1 MMPAREEGR
10 PIPFSFN
17 AQTFDGKPMSAPGV
31 LAPASSQAPQ
41 YVKLLACAKH
51 FAVHSGPEWNRHSF
65 NVEDLPERDLWE
77 TYLPAFKSL
86 VQDGNVAEVM
96 CAYQRIDGAPCCS
109 NARYE
114 RQILRDEWG
123 FKGLITSDCGAI
135 NDFYVPGRHGTAKT
149 PAEATAQAIGAG
161 TDVEC
166 GSVYRSLP
174 EAVKT
179 GMISEE
185 KVNESLK
192 RLLIAR
198 FRLGDFDQD
207 ENVPWTQ
214 IPSSVIA
221 SKAHKDLAEKMAE
234 EGIVLLQNRN
244 NLLPLK
250 SSGMKLVVMGPNA
263 NDSIMQWG
271 NYSGYPTS
279 TTTMLGITTLQMG
292 VFGGIVVGLGVAALH
307 NKFYKIELPQVLA
320 FFGGTRFVPIVSS
333 IVYLVV
339 GIAMFYIWPV
349 VQSGIAA
356 LGALVLASGYAGTF
370 IYGLLER
377 ALIPFGLHH
386 VFYMPFWQTAVGGT
400 AIIDGVT
407 VTGAQNIF
415 FAELASKST
424 TVFSV
429 SATRFMAGKFP
440 FMMFGLPGAALAMY
454 QCAKPEK
461 KKVAGG
467 LLLSAALTAFLT
479 GITEPLEFTFI
490 FVALPMYAV
499 HCVLAGL
506 SFMLMHILNVG
517 VGMTFSGGLIDLV
530 LFGVMQGN
538 AKTHWMWVV
547 VVGAV
552 YFVLYYIIFR
562 FMISKFDYKTPG
574 RDDAE
579 EVKLYTRAD
588 VNARSAASGSTAP
601 AGDDP
606 VSALIV
612 EGLGGTDNLS
622 DVDCCATRLRCTV
635 KDAALVRQDVLKASG
650 ASGVICKGNG
660 VQVVYGPKVAVI
672 KAKLEDYLETAPK
685 TPAAAAAPA
694 PAAHAAKDTVLSAC
708 LNGTVVPLA
717 DVKDEAFASGALGD
731 GIAIEPTDGELVA
744 PADGEISSTFET
756 HHAVGMTTADGA
768 ELLMHIGIDTV
779 KLGGKHF
786 TYLVNEGDKVKKGQ
800 PLIRFELEAI
810 KAEGYPV
817 TTPLIVCNTDDYA
830 AVVAKA
836 SGAVKQGDA
845 LLELKH

>member
-1 MMPAREEGR
+1 MKDKIFGVLQRVGRSFMLPIALLPVAGLLLGIGSSFTNETMLAAYGLNSVIHPGTLIYTILDVMSQTGNAVFNNLALLFAMGVAIGMARKEKEVAALSGAVAYIIMNTAIQAMINAAGGVEAMPA
-10 PIPFSFN
+10 N
-17 AQTFDGKPMSAPGV
+17 
-31 LAPASSQAPQ
+31 
-41 YVKLLACAKH
+41 
-51 FAVHSGPEWNRHSF
+51 
-65 NVEDLPERDLWE
+65 
-77 TYLPAFKSL
+77 
-86 VQDGNVAEVM
+86 
-96 CAYQRIDGAPCCS
+96 
-109 NARYE
+109 
-114 RQILRDEWG
+114 
-123 FKGLITSDCGAI
+123 
-135 NDFYVPGRHGTAKT
+135 
-149 PAEATAQAIGAG
+149 
-161 TDVEC
+161 
-166 GSVYRSLP
+166 
-174 EAVKT
+174 
-179 GMISEE
+179 
-185 KVNESLK
+185 
-192 RLLIAR
+192 
-198 FRLGDFDQD
+198 
-207 ENVPWTQ
+207 
-214 IPSSVIA
+214 
-221 SKAHKDLAEKMAE
+221 
-234 EGIVLLQNRN
+234 
-244 NLLPLK
+244 
-250 SSGMKLVVMGPNA
+250 
-263 NDSIMQWG
+263 
-271 NYSGYPTS
+271 S

-349 VQSGIAA
+349 VQNCIAA

-461 KKVAGG
+461 KKAAGG

-538 AKTHWMWVV
+538 AKTHWVWVV

-588 VNARSAASGSTAP
+588 VNARNTASSSVP
-601 AGDDP
+601 AGNDP
-606 VSALIV
+606 VSAMIV
-612 EGLGGTDNLS
+612 EGLGGAANLA

-635 KDAALVRQDVLKASG
+635 NDAALVKQDVLKASG

-672 KAKLEDYLETAPK
+672 KAKLEDYLESAPK
-685 TPAAAAAPA
+685 DPGAAPSPAAAPA
-694 PAAHAAKDTVLSAC
+694 PAAKDTVLSAC

-717 DVKDEAFASGALGD
+717 DVKDEAFASGVLGN
-731 GIAIEPTDGELVA
+731 GIAIEPSDGELVA

-786 TYLVNEGDKVKKGQ
+786 TYLVNDGDKVKKGQ

-817 TTPLIVCNTDDYA
+817 TTPVIVCNTDDYA
-830 AVVAKA
+830 AVAAKA
-836 SGAVKQGDA
+836 SGTVKQGDA

>member
-1 MMPAREEGR
+1 MKDKIFGVLQRVGRSFMLPIALLPVAGLLLGIGSSFTNETMLAAYGLNSVIHPGTLIYTILDVMSQTGSAVFNNLALLFAMGVAIGMARKEKEVAALSGAVAYIIMNTAIQAMINAAGGVEAMPA
-10 PIPFSFN
+10 N
-17 AQTFDGKPMSAPGV
+17 
-31 LAPASSQAPQ
+31 
-41 YVKLLACAKH
+41 
-51 FAVHSGPEWNRHSF
+51 
-65 NVEDLPERDLWE
+65 
-77 TYLPAFKSL
+77 
-86 VQDGNVAEVM
+86 
-96 CAYQRIDGAPCCS
+96 
-109 NARYE
+109 
-114 RQILRDEWG
+114 
-123 FKGLITSDCGAI
+123 
-135 NDFYVPGRHGTAKT
+135 
-149 PAEATAQAIGAG
+149 
-161 TDVEC
+161 
-166 GSVYRSLP
+166 
-174 EAVKT
+174 
-179 GMISEE
+179 
-185 KVNESLK
+185 
-192 RLLIAR
+192 
-198 FRLGDFDQD
+198 
-207 ENVPWTQ
+207 
-214 IPSSVIA
+214 
-221 SKAHKDLAEKMAE
+221 
-234 EGIVLLQNRN
+234 
-244 NLLPLK
+244 
-250 SSGMKLVVMGPNA
+250 
-263 NDSIMQWG
+263 
-271 NYSGYPTS
+271 S

-400 AIIDGVT
+400 AIINGVT

-461 KKVAGG
+461 KKAAGG

-538 AKTHWMWVV
+538 AKTHWVWVV

-612 EGLGGTDNLS
+612 EGLGGTANLS

-635 KDAALVRQDVLKASG
+635 KDAALVRQDVLKTSG

-672 KAKLEDYLETAPK
+672 KAKLEDYLENAPK
-685 TPAAAAAPA
+685 TPAATAAPA
-694 PAAHAAKDTVLSAC
+694 PAAPAAKDTVLSAC

-717 DVKDEAFASGALGD
+717 DVKDEAFASGVLGD

-786 TYLVNEGDKVKKGQ
+786 TCLVNEGDKVKKGQ

-830 AVVAKA
+830 AVAAKA
-836 SGAVKQGDA
+836 SGTVKQGDA
-845 LLELKH
+845 LLELKR

>member
-1 MMPAREEGR
+1 MSDENSEAAGTPRRLFVFNGGFLTGPRIGR
-10 PIPFSFN
+10 
-17 AQTFDGKPMSAPGV
+17 
-31 LAPASSQAPQ
+31 
-41 YVKLLACAKH
+41 
-51 FAVHSGPEWNRHSF
+51 
-65 NVEDLPERDLWE
+65 
-77 TYLPAFKSL
+77 
-86 VQDGNVAEVM
+86 
-96 CAYQRIDGAPCCS
+96 
-109 NARYE
+109 
-114 RQILRDEWG
+114 ILR
-123 FKGLITSDCGAI
+123 L
-135 NDFYVPGRHGTAKT
+135 
-149 PAEATAQAIGAG
+149 AG
-161 TDVEC
+161 W
-166 GSVYRSLP
+166 RP
-174 EAVKT
+174 
-179 GMISEE
+179 
-185 KVNESLK
+185 
-192 RLLIAR
+192 
-198 FRLGDFDQD
+198 
-207 ENVPWTQ
+207 
-214 IPSSVIA
+214 
-221 SKAHKDLAEKMAE
+221 
-234 EGIVLLQNRN
+234 VL
-244 NLLPLK
+244 
-250 SSGMKLVVMGPNA
+250 
-263 NDSIMQWG
+263 
-271 NYSGYPTS
+271 
-279 TTTMLGITTLQMG
+279 
-292 VFGGIVVGLGVAALH
+292 
-307 NKFYKIELPQVLA
+307 
-320 FFGGTRFVPIVSS
+320 
-333 IVYLVV
+333 
-339 GIAMFYIWPV
+339 
-349 VQSGIAA
+349 
-356 LGALVLASGYAGTF
+356 
-370 IYGLLER
+370 
-377 ALIPFGLHH
+377 
-386 VFYMPFWQTAVGGT
+386 
-400 AIIDGVT
+400 
-407 VTGAQNIF
+407 
-415 FAELASKST
+415 
-424 TVFSV
+424 
-429 SATRFMAGKFP
+429 
-440 FMMFGLPGAALAMY
+440 GLPGAALAMY

-461 KKVAGG
+461 KKAAGG

-612 EGLGGTDNLS
+612 EGLGGTNNLS

-672 KAKLEDYLETAPK
+672 KAKLEDYLENAPK
-685 TPAAAAAPA
+685 TPAATAAPA
-694 PAAHAAKDTVLSAC
+694 PATAPAAPAAAAKDTVLSAC

-779 KLGGKHF
+779 KLEGKGF
-786 TYLVNEGDKVKKGQ
+786 NVFVENGQEVKKGDK
-800 PLIRFELEAI
+800 LMEFDDEYI
-810 KAEGYPV
+810 KANAPSDAC
-817 TTPLIVCNTDDYA
+817 LCIFTDLEDGQEVHLA
-830 AVVAKA
+830 ADGNVKA
-836 SGAVKQGDA
+836 GDQAVWF
-845 LLELKH
+845 

>member
-1 MMPAREEGR
+1 MKDKIFGVLQRVGRSFMLPIALLPVAGLLLGIGSSFTNETMLAAYGLNSVIHPGTLIYTILDVMSQTGNAVFNNLALLFAMGVAIGMARKEKEVAALSGAVAYIIMNTAIQAMINAAGGVEAMPA
-10 PIPFSFN
+10 N
-17 AQTFDGKPMSAPGV
+17 
-31 LAPASSQAPQ
+31 
-41 YVKLLACAKH
+41 
-51 FAVHSGPEWNRHSF
+51 
-65 NVEDLPERDLWE
+65 
-77 TYLPAFKSL
+77 
-86 VQDGNVAEVM
+86 
-96 CAYQRIDGAPCCS
+96 
-109 NARYE
+109 
-114 RQILRDEWG
+114 
-123 FKGLITSDCGAI
+123 
-135 NDFYVPGRHGTAKT
+135 
-149 PAEATAQAIGAG
+149 
-161 TDVEC
+161 
-166 GSVYRSLP
+166 
-174 EAVKT
+174 
-179 GMISEE
+179 
-185 KVNESLK
+185 
-192 RLLIAR
+192 
-198 FRLGDFDQD
+198 
-207 ENVPWTQ
+207 
-214 IPSSVIA
+214 
-221 SKAHKDLAEKMAE
+221 
-234 EGIVLLQNRN
+234 
-244 NLLPLK
+244 
-250 SSGMKLVVMGPNA
+250 
-263 NDSIMQWG
+263 
-271 NYSGYPTS
+271 S

-538 AKTHWMWVV
+538 AKTHWVWVV

-612 EGLGGTDNLS
+612 EGLGGAANLT

-635 KDAALVRQDVLKASG
+635 NDAALVKQDVLKASG

-672 KAKLEDYLETAPK
+672 KAKLEDYLESTPKNPVVAPS
-685 TPAAAAAPA
+685 PAAAS
-694 PAAHAAKDTVLSAC
+694 AAKDTVLSAC

-717 DVKDEAFASGALGD
+717 DVKDEAFASGVLGD
-731 GIAIEPTDGELVA
+731 GIAIEPSDGELVA

-786 TYLVNEGDKVKKGQ
+786 TYLVNDGDKVKKGQ

-817 TTPLIVCNTDDYA
+817 TTPVIVCNTDDYA
-830 AVVAKA
+830 AVEAKA
-836 SGAVKQGDA
+836 SGTVKQGDA
-845 LLELKH
+845 LLELKR

>member
-1 MMPAREEGR
+1 MKDKIFGVLQRVGRSFMLPIALLPVAGLLLGIGSSFTNETMLAAYGLNSVIHPGTLIYTILDVMSQTGSAVFNNLALLFAMGVAIGMARKEKEVAALSGAVAYIIMNTAIQAMINAAGGVDAMPA
-10 PIPFSFN
+10 N
-17 AQTFDGKPMSAPGV
+17 
-31 LAPASSQAPQ
+31 
-41 YVKLLACAKH
+41 
-51 FAVHSGPEWNRHSF
+51 
-65 NVEDLPERDLWE
+65 
-77 TYLPAFKSL
+77 
-86 VQDGNVAEVM
+86 
-96 CAYQRIDGAPCCS
+96 
-109 NARYE
+109 
-114 RQILRDEWG
+114 
-123 FKGLITSDCGAI
+123 
-135 NDFYVPGRHGTAKT
+135 
-149 PAEATAQAIGAG
+149 
-161 TDVEC
+161 
-166 GSVYRSLP
+166 
-174 EAVKT
+174 
-179 GMISEE
+179 
-185 KVNESLK
+185 
-192 RLLIAR
+192 
-198 FRLGDFDQD
+198 
-207 ENVPWTQ
+207 
-214 IPSSVIA
+214 
-221 SKAHKDLAEKMAE
+221 
-234 EGIVLLQNRN
+234 
-244 NLLPLK
+244 
-250 SSGMKLVVMGPNA
+250 
-263 NDSIMQWG
+263 
-271 NYSGYPTS
+271 S

-320 FFGGTRFVPIVSS
+320 FFGGTRFVPIISS

-349 VQSGIAA
+349 VQNGIAA

-370 IYGLLER
+370 IFGLLER

-461 KKVAGG
+461 KKAAGG

-530 LFGVMQGN
+530 LFGAMQGN
-538 AKTHWMWVV
+538 AKTHWIWVV

-562 FMISKFDYKTPG
+562 FMISKFNYKTPG

-612 EGLGGTDNLS
+612 EGLGGADNLS

-635 KDAALVRQDVLKASG
+635 KDVALVKQDVLKASG
-650 ASGVICKGNG
+650 ASGVICKGDG

-672 KAKLEDYLETAPK
+672 KAKLEDYLENVPK
-685 TPAAAAAPA
+685 TPAAPAAPA
-694 PAAHAAKDTVLSAC
+694 PAAPAAKDTVLSAC

-717 DVKDEAFASGALGD
+717 EVKDEAFASGALGD

-744 PADGEISSTFET
+744 PADGEISSTFDT
-756 HHAVGMTTADGA
+756 HHAVGMTTVDGA

-836 SGAVKQGDA
+836 SGTVKQGDA

>member
-1 MMPAREEGR
+1 MKDKIFGVLQRVGRSFMLPIALLPVAGLLLGIGSSFTNETMLAAYGLNSVIHPGTLIYTILDVMSQTGSAVFNNLALLFAMGVAIGMARKEKEVAALSGAVAYIIMNTAIQAMINAAGGVEAMPA
-10 PIPFSFN
+10 N
-17 AQTFDGKPMSAPGV
+17 
-31 LAPASSQAPQ
+31 
-41 YVKLLACAKH
+41 
-51 FAVHSGPEWNRHSF
+51 
-65 NVEDLPERDLWE
+65 
-77 TYLPAFKSL
+77 
-86 VQDGNVAEVM
+86 
-96 CAYQRIDGAPCCS
+96 
-109 NARYE
+109 
-114 RQILRDEWG
+114 
-123 FKGLITSDCGAI
+123 
-135 NDFYVPGRHGTAKT
+135 
-149 PAEATAQAIGAG
+149 
-161 TDVEC
+161 
-166 GSVYRSLP
+166 
-174 EAVKT
+174 
-179 GMISEE
+179 
-185 KVNESLK
+185 
-192 RLLIAR
+192 
-198 FRLGDFDQD
+198 
-207 ENVPWTQ
+207 
-214 IPSSVIA
+214 
-221 SKAHKDLAEKMAE
+221 
-234 EGIVLLQNRN
+234 
-244 NLLPLK
+244 
-250 SSGMKLVVMGPNA
+250 
-263 NDSIMQWG
+263 
-271 NYSGYPTS
+271 S

-320 FFGGTRFVPIVSS
+320 FFGGTRFVPIISS

-454 QCAKPEK
+454 HCAKPEK
-461 KKVAGG
+461 KKAAGG

-530 LFGVMQGN
+530 LFGAMQGN
-538 AKTHWMWVV
+538 AKTHWIWVV

-552 YFVLYYIIFR
+552 YFVLYYLIFR

-588 VNARSAASGSTAP
+588 VNARSAASGSNAP

-672 KAKLEDYLETAPK
+672 KAKLEDYLENAPK
-685 TPAAAAAPA
+685 TPAAPAAPTPAAAPA
-694 PAAHAAKDTVLSAC
+694 APAAAAKDTVLAAC
-708 LNGTVVPLA
+708 LTGTVVPLA
-717 DVKDEAFASGALGD
+717 EVNDEAFASGALGD
-731 GIAIEPTDGELVA
+731 GIAIEPAVGELVA
-744 PADGEISSTFET
+744 PADGEISSTFDT
-756 HHAVGMTTADGA
+756 HHAVGMTTVDGA

-786 TYLVNEGDKVKKGQ
+786 TYLVNEGDKVRKGQ
-800 PLIRFELEAI
+800 PLIRFDIEAI

-817 TTPLIVCNTDDYA
+817 TTPLIVCNTDEYA
-830 AVVAKA
+830 AVTPKA
-836 SGAVKQGDA
+836 SGTVKQGDA
-845 LLELKH
+845 LLELKG

>member
-1 MMPAREEGR
+1 MKDKIFGVLQRVGRSFMLPIALLPVAGLLLGIGSSFTNETMLAAYGLNSVIHPGTLIYTILDVMSQTGSAVFNNLALLFAMGVAIGMARKEKEVAALSGAVAYIIMNTAIQAMINAAGGVDAMPA
-10 PIPFSFN
+10 N
-17 AQTFDGKPMSAPGV
+17 
-31 LAPASSQAPQ
+31 
-41 YVKLLACAKH
+41 
-51 FAVHSGPEWNRHSF
+51 
-65 NVEDLPERDLWE
+65 
-77 TYLPAFKSL
+77 
-86 VQDGNVAEVM
+86 
-96 CAYQRIDGAPCCS
+96 
-109 NARYE
+109 
-114 RQILRDEWG
+114 
-123 FKGLITSDCGAI
+123 
-135 NDFYVPGRHGTAKT
+135 
-149 PAEATAQAIGAG
+149 
-161 TDVEC
+161 
-166 GSVYRSLP
+166 
-174 EAVKT
+174 
-179 GMISEE
+179 
-185 KVNESLK
+185 
-192 RLLIAR
+192 
-198 FRLGDFDQD
+198 
-207 ENVPWTQ
+207 
-214 IPSSVIA
+214 
-221 SKAHKDLAEKMAE
+221 
-234 EGIVLLQNRN
+234 
-244 NLLPLK
+244 
-250 SSGMKLVVMGPNA
+250 
-263 NDSIMQWG
+263 
-271 NYSGYPTS
+271 S

-307 NKFYKIELPQVLA
+307 NRFYKIELPQVLA
-320 FFGGTRFVPIVSS
+320 FFGGTRFVPIISS

-349 VQSGIAA
+349 VQNGIAA

-461 KKVAGG
+461 KKAAGG

-530 LFGVMQGN
+530 LFGAMQGN
-538 AKTHWMWVV
+538 AKTHWIWVV

-612 EGLGGTDNLS
+612 EGLGGADNLS

-635 KDAALVRQDVLKASG
+635 KDVALVKQDVLKASG
-650 ASGVICKGNG
+650 ASGVICKGDG

-672 KAKLEDYLETAPK
+672 KAKLEDYLENAPK
-685 TPAAAAAPA
+685 TPAVTATPA

-717 DVKDEAFASGALGD
+717 EVKDEAFASGALGD
-731 GIAIEPTDGELVA
+731 GIAIEPIDGELVA

-756 HHAVGMTTADGA
+756 HHAVGMTTVDGA

-836 SGAVKQGDA
+836 SGTVKQGDA

>member
-1 MMPAREEGR
+1 MKDKIFGVLQRVGRSFMLPIALLPVAGLLLGIGSSFTNETMLAAYGLNSVIHPGTLIYTILDVMSQTGSAVFNNLALLFAMGVAIGMARKEKEVAALSGAVAYIIMNTAIQAMINAAGGVEAMPA
-10 PIPFSFN
+10 N
-17 AQTFDGKPMSAPGV
+17 
-31 LAPASSQAPQ
+31 
-41 YVKLLACAKH
+41 
-51 FAVHSGPEWNRHSF
+51 
-65 NVEDLPERDLWE
+65 
-77 TYLPAFKSL
+77 
-86 VQDGNVAEVM
+86 
-96 CAYQRIDGAPCCS
+96 
-109 NARYE
+109 
-114 RQILRDEWG
+114 
-123 FKGLITSDCGAI
+123 
-135 NDFYVPGRHGTAKT
+135 
-149 PAEATAQAIGAG
+149 
-161 TDVEC
+161 
-166 GSVYRSLP
+166 
-174 EAVKT
+174 
-179 GMISEE
+179 
-185 KVNESLK
+185 
-192 RLLIAR
+192 
-198 FRLGDFDQD
+198 
-207 ENVPWTQ
+207 
-214 IPSSVIA
+214 
-221 SKAHKDLAEKMAE
+221 
-234 EGIVLLQNRN
+234 
-244 NLLPLK
+244 
-250 SSGMKLVVMGPNA
+250 
-263 NDSIMQWG
+263 
-271 NYSGYPTS
+271 S

-461 KKVAGG
+461 KKAAGG

-538 AKTHWMWVV
+538 AKTHWVWVV

-612 EGLGGTDNLS
+612 EGLGGTANLS

-635 KDAALVRQDVLKASG
+635 KDAARVRQDVLKASG

-672 KAKLEDYLETAPK
+672 KAKLEDYLENAPK
-685 TPAAAAAPA
+685 TPAATAAPA
-694 PAAHAAKDTVLSAC
+694 PAAPAAKDTVLSAC

-717 DVKDEAFASGALGD
+717 DVKDEAFASGVLGD

-786 TYLVNEGDKVKKGQ
+786 TCLVNEGDKVKKGQ

-830 AVVAKA
+830 AVAAKA
-836 SGAVKQGDA
+836 SGTVKQGDA

>member
-1 MMPAREEGR
+1 MKDKIFGVLQRVGRSFMLPIALLPVAGLLLGIGSSFTNETMLAAYGLNSVIHPGTLIYTILDVMSQTGSAVFNNLALLFAMGVAIGMARKEKEVAALSGAVAYIIMNTAIQAMINAAGGVEAMPA
-10 PIPFSFN
+10 N
-17 AQTFDGKPMSAPGV
+17 
-31 LAPASSQAPQ
+31 
-41 YVKLLACAKH
+41 
-51 FAVHSGPEWNRHSF
+51 
-65 NVEDLPERDLWE
+65 
-77 TYLPAFKSL
+77 
-86 VQDGNVAEVM
+86 
-96 CAYQRIDGAPCCS
+96 
-109 NARYE
+109 
-114 RQILRDEWG
+114 
-123 FKGLITSDCGAI
+123 
-135 NDFYVPGRHGTAKT
+135 
-149 PAEATAQAIGAG
+149 
-161 TDVEC
+161 
-166 GSVYRSLP
+166 
-174 EAVKT
+174 
-179 GMISEE
+179 
-185 KVNESLK
+185 
-192 RLLIAR
+192 
-198 FRLGDFDQD
+198 
-207 ENVPWTQ
+207 
-214 IPSSVIA
+214 
-221 SKAHKDLAEKMAE
+221 
-234 EGIVLLQNRN
+234 
-244 NLLPLK
+244 
-250 SSGMKLVVMGPNA
+250 
-263 NDSIMQWG
+263 
-271 NYSGYPTS
+271 S

-320 FFGGTRFVPIVSS
+320 FFGGTRFVPIISS

-461 KKVAGG
+461 KKAAGG

-538 AKTHWMWVV
+538 AKTHWVWVV

-588 VNARSAASGSTAP
+588 VNARNAASGSTAP
-601 AGDDP
+601 TGDDP

-612 EGLGGTDNLS
+612 KGLGGAANLS

-635 KDAALVRQDVLKASG
+635 KDAALVKQDVLKASG

-672 KAKLEDYLETAPK
+672 KAKLEDYLENAPK
-685 TPAAAAAPA
+685 TSAATAAPA

-717 DVKDEAFASGALGD
+717 EVKDEAFASGALGD
-731 GIAIEPTDGELVA
+731 GIAIEPIDGELVA

-830 AVVAKA
+830 AVAAKA

>member
-1 MMPAREEGR
+1 MKDKIFGVLQRVGRSFMLPIALLPVAGLLLGIGSSFTNETMLAAYGLNSVIHPGTLIYTILDVMSQTGSAVFNNLALLFAMGVAIGMARKEKEVAALSGAVAYIIMNTAIQAMINAAGGVEAMPA
-10 PIPFSFN
+10 N
-17 AQTFDGKPMSAPGV
+17 
-31 LAPASSQAPQ
+31 
-41 YVKLLACAKH
+41 
-51 FAVHSGPEWNRHSF
+51 
-65 NVEDLPERDLWE
+65 
-77 TYLPAFKSL
+77 
-86 VQDGNVAEVM
+86 
-96 CAYQRIDGAPCCS
+96 
-109 NARYE
+109 
-114 RQILRDEWG
+114 
-123 FKGLITSDCGAI
+123 
-135 NDFYVPGRHGTAKT
+135 
-149 PAEATAQAIGAG
+149 
-161 TDVEC
+161 
-166 GSVYRSLP
+166 
-174 EAVKT
+174 
-179 GMISEE
+179 
-185 KVNESLK
+185 
-192 RLLIAR
+192 
-198 FRLGDFDQD
+198 
-207 ENVPWTQ
+207 
-214 IPSSVIA
+214 
-221 SKAHKDLAEKMAE
+221 
-234 EGIVLLQNRN
+234 
-244 NLLPLK
+244 
-250 SSGMKLVVMGPNA
+250 
-263 NDSIMQWG
+263 
-271 NYSGYPTS
+271 S

-320 FFGGTRFVPIVSS
+320 FFGGTRFVPIISS

-461 KKVAGG
+461 KKAAGG

-538 AKTHWMWVV
+538 AKTHWVWVI

-562 FMISKFDYKTPG
+562 FMISKFNYKTPG

-588 VNARSAASGSTAP
+588 VNARNAASGSTAP
-601 AGDDP
+601 TGDDP

-612 EGLGGTDNLS
+612 EGLGGAANLS

-672 KAKLEDYLETAPK
+672 KAKLEDYLENAPK
-685 TPAAAAAPA
+685 TPAATAAPA
-694 PAAHAAKDTVLSAC
+694 PATAPAAPAAAAKDTVLSAC
-708 LNGTVVPLA
+708 LNGTVVPL
-717 DVKDEAFASGALGD
+717 DEVKDEAFASGALGD
-731 GIAIEPTDGELVA
+731 GIAIEPIDGELVA

-830 AVVAKA
+830 AVAAKA

>member
-1 MMPAREEGR
+1 MKDKIFGVLQRVGRSFMLPIALLPVAGLLLGIGSSFTNETMLAAYGLNSVIHPGTLIYTILDVMSQTGSAVFNNLALLFAMGVAIGMARKEKEVAALSGAVAYIIMNTAIQAMINAAGGVDAMPA
-10 PIPFSFN
+10 N
-17 AQTFDGKPMSAPGV
+17 
-31 LAPASSQAPQ
+31 
-41 YVKLLACAKH
+41 
-51 FAVHSGPEWNRHSF
+51 
-65 NVEDLPERDLWE
+65 
-77 TYLPAFKSL
+77 
-86 VQDGNVAEVM
+86 
-96 CAYQRIDGAPCCS
+96 
-109 NARYE
+109 
-114 RQILRDEWG
+114 
-123 FKGLITSDCGAI
+123 
-135 NDFYVPGRHGTAKT
+135 
-149 PAEATAQAIGAG
+149 
-161 TDVEC
+161 
-166 GSVYRSLP
+166 
-174 EAVKT
+174 
-179 GMISEE
+179 
-185 KVNESLK
+185 
-192 RLLIAR
+192 
-198 FRLGDFDQD
+198 
-207 ENVPWTQ
+207 
-214 IPSSVIA
+214 
-221 SKAHKDLAEKMAE
+221 
-234 EGIVLLQNRN
+234 
-244 NLLPLK
+244 
-250 SSGMKLVVMGPNA
+250 
-263 NDSIMQWG
+263 
-271 NYSGYPTS
+271 S

-461 KKVAGG
+461 KKAAGG

-538 AKTHWMWVV
+538 AKTHWVWVV

-612 EGLGGTDNLS
+612 EGLGGAANLS

-672 KAKLEDYLETAPK
+672 KAKLEDYLENAPK
-685 TPAAAAAPA
+685 TPAAAVTPASAAP
-694 PAAHAAKDTVLSAC
+694 AAKDTVLSAC

-830 AVVAKA
+830 AVAAKA
-836 SGAVKQGDA
+836 SGTVKQGDA

>member
-1 MMPAREEGR
+1 MKDKIFGVLQRVGRSFMLPIALLPVAGLLLGIGSSFTNETMLAAYGLNSVIHPGTLIYTILDVMSQTGSAVFNNLALLFAMGVAIGMARKEKEVAALSGAVAYIIMNTAIQAMINAAGGVEAMPA
-10 PIPFSFN
+10 N
-17 AQTFDGKPMSAPGV
+17 
-31 LAPASSQAPQ
+31 
-41 YVKLLACAKH
+41 
-51 FAVHSGPEWNRHSF
+51 
-65 NVEDLPERDLWE
+65 
-77 TYLPAFKSL
+77 
-86 VQDGNVAEVM
+86 
-96 CAYQRIDGAPCCS
+96 
-109 NARYE
+109 
-114 RQILRDEWG
+114 
-123 FKGLITSDCGAI
+123 
-135 NDFYVPGRHGTAKT
+135 
-149 PAEATAQAIGAG
+149 
-161 TDVEC
+161 
-166 GSVYRSLP
+166 
-174 EAVKT
+174 
-179 GMISEE
+179 
-185 KVNESLK
+185 
-192 RLLIAR
+192 
-198 FRLGDFDQD
+198 
-207 ENVPWTQ
+207 
-214 IPSSVIA
+214 
-221 SKAHKDLAEKMAE
+221 
-234 EGIVLLQNRN
+234 
-244 NLLPLK
+244 
-250 SSGMKLVVMGPNA
+250 
-263 NDSIMQWG
+263 
-271 NYSGYPTS
+271 S

-333 IVYLVV
+333 IVYLLV

-349 VQSGIAA
+349 VQRGIAA

-461 KKVAGG
+461 KKAAGG

-538 AKTHWMWVV
+538 DKTHWMWVV

-588 VNARSAASGSTAP
+588 VNARNAASGSVP
-601 AGDDP
+601 AGNDP

-612 EGLGGTDNLS
+612 EGLGGAANLS

-635 KDAALVRQDVLKASG
+635 KDAALVKQDVLKASG

-672 KAKLEDYLETAPK
+672 KAKLEDYLENAPK
-685 TPAAAAAPA
+685 TSAATAAPA
-694 PAAHAAKDTVLSAC
+694 PATAPAAPAAAAKDTVLSAC

-717 DVKDEAFASGALGD
+717 EVKDEAFASGALGD
-731 GIAIEPTDGELVA
+731 GIAIEPSDGELVA

-756 HHAVGMTTADGA
+756 HHAVGMTTVDGA

-786 TYLVNEGDKVKKGQ
+786 TYLVSEGDKVKKGQ
-800 PLIRFELEAI
+800 PLIRFDLEAI

-830 AVVAKA
+830 AVAAKA
-836 SGAVKQGDA
+836 SGTVKQGDA

>member
-1 MMPAREEGR
+1 MKDKIFGVLQRVGRSFMLPIALLPVAGLLLGIGSSFTNETMLAAYGLNSVIHPGTLIYTILDVMSQTGSAVFNNLALLFAMGVAIGMARKEKEVAALSGAVAYIIMNTAIQAMINAAGGVDAMPA
-10 PIPFSFN
+10 N
-17 AQTFDGKPMSAPGV
+17 
-31 LAPASSQAPQ
+31 
-41 YVKLLACAKH
+41 
-51 FAVHSGPEWNRHSF
+51 
-65 NVEDLPERDLWE
+65 
-77 TYLPAFKSL
+77 
-86 VQDGNVAEVM
+86 
-96 CAYQRIDGAPCCS
+96 
-109 NARYE
+109 
-114 RQILRDEWG
+114 
-123 FKGLITSDCGAI
+123 
-135 NDFYVPGRHGTAKT
+135 
-149 PAEATAQAIGAG
+149 
-161 TDVEC
+161 
-166 GSVYRSLP
+166 
-174 EAVKT
+174 
-179 GMISEE
+179 
-185 KVNESLK
+185 
-192 RLLIAR
+192 
-198 FRLGDFDQD
+198 
-207 ENVPWTQ
+207 
-214 IPSSVIA
+214 
-221 SKAHKDLAEKMAE
+221 
-234 EGIVLLQNRN
+234 
-244 NLLPLK
+244 
-250 SSGMKLVVMGPNA
+250 
-263 NDSIMQWG
+263 
-271 NYSGYPTS
+271 S

-538 AKTHWMWVV
+538 AKTHWVWVV

-562 FMISKFDYKTPG
+562 FMISKFNYKTPG

-588 VNARSAASGSTAP
+588 VNARNAASGSVP
-601 AGDDP
+601 AGNDP

-612 EGLGGTDNLS
+612 EGLGGAANLS

-635 KDAALVRQDVLKASG
+635 KDAALVKQDVLKASG

-672 KAKLEDYLETAPK
+672 KAKLEDYLENAPK
-685 TPAAAAAPA
+685 TPAATAAPA
-694 PAAHAAKDTVLSAC
+694 PATAPAAPAAAAKDTVLSAC

-830 AVVAKA
+830 AVAAKA
-836 SGAVKQGDA
+836 SGTVKQGDA

>member
-1 MMPAREEGR
+1 MKDKIFGVLQRVGRSFMLPIALLPVAGLLLGIGSSFTNETMLAAYGLNSVIHPGTLIYTILDVMSQTGNAVFNNLALLFAMGVAIGMARKEKEVAALSGAVAYIIMNTAIQAMINAAGGVEAMPA
-10 PIPFSFN
+10 N
-17 AQTFDGKPMSAPGV
+17 
-31 LAPASSQAPQ
+31 
-41 YVKLLACAKH
+41 
-51 FAVHSGPEWNRHSF
+51 
-65 NVEDLPERDLWE
+65 
-77 TYLPAFKSL
+77 
-86 VQDGNVAEVM
+86 
-96 CAYQRIDGAPCCS
+96 
-109 NARYE
+109 
-114 RQILRDEWG
+114 
-123 FKGLITSDCGAI
+123 
-135 NDFYVPGRHGTAKT
+135 
-149 PAEATAQAIGAG
+149 
-161 TDVEC
+161 
-166 GSVYRSLP
+166 
-174 EAVKT
+174 
-179 GMISEE
+179 
-185 KVNESLK
+185 
-192 RLLIAR
+192 
-198 FRLGDFDQD
+198 
-207 ENVPWTQ
+207 
-214 IPSSVIA
+214 
-221 SKAHKDLAEKMAE
+221 
-234 EGIVLLQNRN
+234 
-244 NLLPLK
+244 
-250 SSGMKLVVMGPNA
+250 
-263 NDSIMQWG
+263 
-271 NYSGYPTS
+271 S

-349 VQSGIAA
+349 VQNGIAA

-461 KKVAGG
+461 KKAAGG

-538 AKTHWMWVV
+538 AKTHWVWVV

-588 VNARSAASGSTAP
+588 VNARNAASGSVP
-601 AGDDP
+601 AGNDP

-612 EGLGGTDNLS
+612 EGLGGAANLT

-635 KDAALVRQDVLKASG
+635 NDAALVKQDVLKASG

-672 KAKLEDYLETAPK
+672 KAKLEDYLESTPKDPVVAPS
-685 TPAAAAAPA
+685 PAAAS
-694 PAAHAAKDTVLSAC
+694 AAKDTVLSAC

-717 DVKDEAFASGALGD
+717 DVKDEAFASGVLGD
-731 GIAIEPTDGELVA
+731 GIAIEPSDGELVA

-817 TTPLIVCNTDDYA
+817 TTTLIVCNTDDYA
-830 AVVAKA
+830 AVAAKA
-836 SGAVKQGDA
+836 SGTVKQGDA

>member
-1 MMPAREEGR
+1 MLDTNLRKGELKMKDKIFGVLQRVGRSFMLPIALLPVAGLLLGIGSSFTNETMLAAYGLNSVIHPGTLIYTILDVMSQTGSAVFNNLALLFAMGVAIGMARKEKEVAALSGAVAYIIMNTAIQAMINAAGGVEAMPA
-10 PIPFSFN
+10 N
-17 AQTFDGKPMSAPGV
+17 
-31 LAPASSQAPQ
+31 
-41 YVKLLACAKH
+41 
-51 FAVHSGPEWNRHSF
+51 
-65 NVEDLPERDLWE
+65 
-77 TYLPAFKSL
+77 
-86 VQDGNVAEVM
+86 
-96 CAYQRIDGAPCCS
+96 
-109 NARYE
+109 
-114 RQILRDEWG
+114 
-123 FKGLITSDCGAI
+123 
-135 NDFYVPGRHGTAKT
+135 
-149 PAEATAQAIGAG
+149 
-161 TDVEC
+161 
-166 GSVYRSLP
+166 
-174 EAVKT
+174 
-179 GMISEE
+179 
-185 KVNESLK
+185 
-192 RLLIAR
+192 
-198 FRLGDFDQD
+198 
-207 ENVPWTQ
+207 
-214 IPSSVIA
+214 
-221 SKAHKDLAEKMAE
+221 
-234 EGIVLLQNRN
+234 
-244 NLLPLK
+244 
-250 SSGMKLVVMGPNA
+250 
-263 NDSIMQWG
+263 
-271 NYSGYPTS
+271 S

-307 NKFYKIELPQVLA
+307 NRFYKIELPQVLA
-320 FFGGTRFVPIVSS
+320 FFGGTRFVPIISS

-349 VQSGIAA
+349 VQNGIAA

-461 KKVAGG
+461 KKAAGG

-530 LFGVMQGN
+530 LFGAMQGN
-538 AKTHWMWVV
+538 AKTHWIWVV

-552 YFVLYYIIFR
+552 YFVLYYLIFR
-562 FMISKFDYKTPG
+562 FMISKFNYKTPG

-612 EGLGGTDNLS
+612 EGLGGADNLS

-635 KDAALVRQDVLKASG
+635 KDVALVKQDVLKASG
-650 ASGVICKGNG
+650 ASGVICKGDG

-672 KAKLEDYLETAPK
+672 KAKLEDYLENAPK
-685 TPAAAAAPA
+685 TPAAPAAPA

-744 PADGEISSTFET
+744 PADGEISSTFDT
-756 HHAVGMTTADGA
+756 HHAVGMTTVDGA

-830 AVVAKA
+830 AVAAKA
-836 SGAVKQGDA
+836 SGTVKQGDA

>member
-1 MMPAREEGR
+1 MKDKIFGVLQRVGRSFMLPIALLPVAGLLLGIGSSFTNETMLAAYGLNSVIHPGTLIYTILDVMSQTGSAVFNNLALLFAMGVAIGMARKEKEVAALSGAVAYIIMNTAIQAMINAAGGVEAMPA
-10 PIPFSFN
+10 N
-17 AQTFDGKPMSAPGV
+17 
-31 LAPASSQAPQ
+31 
-41 YVKLLACAKH
+41 
-51 FAVHSGPEWNRHSF
+51 
-65 NVEDLPERDLWE
+65 
-77 TYLPAFKSL
+77 
-86 VQDGNVAEVM
+86 
-96 CAYQRIDGAPCCS
+96 
-109 NARYE
+109 
-114 RQILRDEWG
+114 
-123 FKGLITSDCGAI
+123 
-135 NDFYVPGRHGTAKT
+135 
-149 PAEATAQAIGAG
+149 
-161 TDVEC
+161 
-166 GSVYRSLP
+166 
-174 EAVKT
+174 
-179 GMISEE
+179 
-185 KVNESLK
+185 
-192 RLLIAR
+192 
-198 FRLGDFDQD
+198 
-207 ENVPWTQ
+207 
-214 IPSSVIA
+214 
-221 SKAHKDLAEKMAE
+221 
-234 EGIVLLQNRN
+234 
-244 NLLPLK
+244 
-250 SSGMKLVVMGPNA
+250 
-263 NDSIMQWG
+263 
-271 NYSGYPTS
+271 S

-320 FFGGTRFVPIVSS
+320 FFGGTRFVPIISS

-415 FAELASKST
+415 FAELASKAT

-461 KKVAGG
+461 KKAAGG

-538 AKTHWMWVV
+538 AKTHWVWVV

-588 VNARSAASGSTAP
+588 VNARSAASGSNAP

-612 EGLGGTDNLS
+612 EGLGGAANLS

-672 KAKLEDYLETAPK
+672 KAKLEDYLENAPK
-685 TPAAAAAPA
+685 TPAATAAPA
-694 PAAHAAKDTVLSAC
+694 PATAPAAPATAPATPAAAAKDTVLSAC

-717 DVKDEAFASGALGD
+717 EVKDEAFASGALGD

-830 AVVAKA
+830 AVAAKA
-836 SGAVKQGDA
+836 SGTVKQGDA

>member
-1 MMPAREEGR
+1 MKDKIFGVLQRVGRSFMLPIALLPVAGLLLGIGSSFTNETMLAAYGLNNVIHPGTLIYTILDVMSQTGNAVFSNLALLFAMGVAIGMARKEKEVAALSGAVAYIIMNTAIQAMINAAGGVEAMPA
-10 PIPFSFN
+10 N
-17 AQTFDGKPMSAPGV
+17 
-31 LAPASSQAPQ
+31 
-41 YVKLLACAKH
+41 
-51 FAVHSGPEWNRHSF
+51 
-65 NVEDLPERDLWE
+65 
-77 TYLPAFKSL
+77 
-86 VQDGNVAEVM
+86 
-96 CAYQRIDGAPCCS
+96 
-109 NARYE
+109 
-114 RQILRDEWG
+114 
-123 FKGLITSDCGAI
+123 
-135 NDFYVPGRHGTAKT
+135 
-149 PAEATAQAIGAG
+149 
-161 TDVEC
+161 
-166 GSVYRSLP
+166 
-174 EAVKT
+174 
-179 GMISEE
+179 
-185 KVNESLK
+185 
-192 RLLIAR
+192 
-198 FRLGDFDQD
+198 
-207 ENVPWTQ
+207 
-214 IPSSVIA
+214 
-221 SKAHKDLAEKMAE
+221 
-234 EGIVLLQNRN
+234 
-244 NLLPLK
+244 
-250 SSGMKLVVMGPNA
+250 
-263 NDSIMQWG
+263 
-271 NYSGYPTS
+271 S

-400 AIIDGVT
+400 AIIDGMT

-415 FAELASKST
+415 FAELASKAT

-461 KKVAGG
+461 KKAAGG

-538 AKTHWMWVV
+538 AKTHWVWVV

-588 VNARSAASGSTAP
+588 VNARNAASGSVP
-601 AGDDP
+601 AGNDP

-612 EGLGGTDNLS
+612 EGLGGAANLS

-635 KDAALVRQDVLKASG
+635 KDAALVKQDVLKASG

-672 KAKLEDYLETAPK
+672 KAKLEDYLENAPK
-685 TPAAAAAPA
+685 TSAATAAPA
-694 PAAHAAKDTVLSAC
+694 PATAPADPAAAAKDTVLSAC

-717 DVKDEAFASGALGD
+717 EVKDEAFASGALGD
-731 GIAIEPTDGELVA
+731 GIAIEPIDGELVA

-830 AVVAKA
+830 AVAAKA
-836 SGAVKQGDA
+836 SGTVKQGDA

>member
-1 MMPAREEGR
+1 MKDKIFGVLQRVGRSFMLPIALLPVAGLLLGIGSSFTNETMLAAYGLNSVIHPGTLIYTILDVMSQTGSAVFNNLALLFAMGVAIGMARKEKEVAALSGAVAYIIMNTAIQAMINAAGGVEAMPA
-10 PIPFSFN
+10 N
-17 AQTFDGKPMSAPGV
+17 
-31 LAPASSQAPQ
+31 
-41 YVKLLACAKH
+41 
-51 FAVHSGPEWNRHSF
+51 
-65 NVEDLPERDLWE
+65 
-77 TYLPAFKSL
+77 
-86 VQDGNVAEVM
+86 
-96 CAYQRIDGAPCCS
+96 
-109 NARYE
+109 
-114 RQILRDEWG
+114 
-123 FKGLITSDCGAI
+123 
-135 NDFYVPGRHGTAKT
+135 
-149 PAEATAQAIGAG
+149 
-161 TDVEC
+161 
-166 GSVYRSLP
+166 
-174 EAVKT
+174 
-179 GMISEE
+179 
-185 KVNESLK
+185 
-192 RLLIAR
+192 
-198 FRLGDFDQD
+198 
-207 ENVPWTQ
+207 
-214 IPSSVIA
+214 
-221 SKAHKDLAEKMAE
+221 
-234 EGIVLLQNRN
+234 
-244 NLLPLK
+244 
-250 SSGMKLVVMGPNA
+250 
-263 NDSIMQWG
+263 
-271 NYSGYPTS
+271 S

-461 KKVAGG
+461 KKAAGG

-538 AKTHWMWVV
+538 AKTHWVWVV

-612 EGLGGTDNLS
+612 EGLGGTANLS

-635 KDAALVRQDVLKASG
+635 KDAALVQQDVLKASG

-672 KAKLEDYLETAPK
+672 KAKLEDYLENAPK
-685 TPAAAAAPA
+685 TPAATAAPA
-694 PAAHAAKDTVLSAC
+694 PAAPAAKDTVLSAC

-717 DVKDEAFASGALGD
+717 DVKDEAFASGVLGD

-786 TYLVNEGDKVKKGQ
+786 TCLVNEGDKVKKGQ

-830 AVVAKA
+830 AVAAKA
-836 SGAVKQGDA
+836 SGTVKQGDA
-845 LLELKH
+845 LLELKR